1 MPTPRT
7 KLGDWGEEQA
17 VGFLKEKGYEIVATN
32 YRCKYGEVDI
42 VAMDGEELV
51 FAEVRTRRPGNFGTP
66 EESVS
71 KHKLR
76 RLMATCQDYLQNSG
90 QENKQWWVDLISVR
104 LEKGRSKIPKVE
116 RIDHLKHVLQ
126 Q

>member
-7 KLGDWGEEQA
+7 KLGDWGEELA
-17 VGFLKEKGYEIVATN
+17 VRFLEENRYKIMATN
-32 YRCKYGEVDI
+32 YRCAYGEVDI

-51 FAEVRTRRPGNFGTP
+51 FVEVRTRRPGNFGTP

-71 KHKLR
+71 PHKLR
-76 RLMATCQDYLQNSG
+76 RLMATCQDYLQNYG
-90 QENKQWWVDLISVR
+90 QENIQWRVDLISVR
-104 LEKGRSKIPKVE
+104 LEKGRSKNPKVE
-116 RIDHLKHVLQ
+116 RIDHLRHVLQ

>member
-1 MPTPRT
+1 MPTLRT

-17 VGFLKEKGYEIVATN
+17 VRFLEKNGYSIETTN
-32 YRCKYGEVDI
+32 YRCAYGEVDI

-51 FAEVRTRRPGNFGTP
+51 FVEVRTRRPGNFGTP

-90 QENKQWWVDLISVR
+90 QENMQWRVDLISVR
-104 LEKGRSKIPKVE
+104 LEKGRSRIPKVE
-116 RIDHLKHVLQ
+116 RIDHLLHVLQ

>member
-17 VGFLKEKGYEIVATN
+17 ARFLEENGYKIISTK
-32 YRCKYGEVDI
+32 YRCAYGEVDI
-42 VAMDGEELV
+42 VAMEGEELV
-51 FAEVRTRRPGNFGTP
+51 FVEVKTRRPGNFGTP

-71 KHKLR
+71 THKLR

-90 QENKQWWVDLISVR
+90 QENIDWRVDLISVR
-104 LEKGRSKIPKVE
+104 LEKGGGKNPKVE
-116 RIDHLKHVLQ
+116 RIDHLHHVLQ

>member
-1 MPTPRT
+1 MPTTRT
-7 KLGDWGEEQA
+7 KLGDWGEKQA
-17 VGFLKEKGYEIVATN
+17 VRFLVEKGYEIITTN
-32 YRCKYGEVDI
+32 YRCSYGEVDI
-42 VAMDGEELV
+42 VSMDGEELV
-51 FAEVRTRRPGNFGTP
+51 FVEVRTRRPGNFGTP

-76 RLMATCQDYLQNSG
+76 RLMATCQVYLQISG
-90 QENKQWWVDLISVR
+90 QENKQWRVDLISVR
-104 LEKGRSKIPKVE
+104 LEKGRSKNPNVE